1 MNFWNAVY
9 YGNSVGT
16 WTIAFLTILLFIFLS
31 RTTYYAIGKW
41 VKRLTARTTNQLDD
55 LLIDKLE
62 EPVAFLIVLVG
73 VRLALNMLTL
83 GDGVGTAI
91 ASAYHLILALTIA
104 WMIART
110 YGAIHET
117 YLMPIARKS
126 DTNIDDQLLS
136 LLGSGGQVIIYSLAI
151 IIGLNNAGYNVG
163 AILAGLGIGGLAF
176 ALAAQDTVAN
186 LFGGIMIFIQRLF
199 KLGDRIEI
207 GDFSGFVVNIG
218 VRSTTIQT
226 LTGRLVVVPNRM
238 FNEIPVRKVR
248 WSQELYLVEQKLQL
262 AKDSPPALLQQLKT
276 DIEAIINANPYT
288 AEPVVLLSG
297 FTDFALEIEYCYIIA
312 PWQAEDKTVFGE
324 PYRKVF
330 AVKSEINFQVLTK
343 IHESGL
349 RQTGLQLNAEAMLP
363 THLLSVARQVRS

>member
-16 WTIAFLTILLFIFLS
+16 WTIAFLTILLFILLS

-41 VKRLTARTTNQLDD
+41 IKRLTARTTNQLDD

-110 YGAIHET
+110 YGAIQET

-136 LLGSGGQVIIYSLAI
+136 LLSSGSQVIIYSLAI

-199 KLGDRIEI
+199 KVGDRIEI

-312 PWQAEDKTVFGE
+312 PWQAEDETVFGE

-330 AVKSEINFQVLTK
+330 AAKSEINFQVLTK

-363 THLLSVARQVRS
+363 TRLWSSARQVPS

>member
-41 VKRLTARTTNQLDD
+41 IKRLTARTTNQLDD

-110 YGAIHET
+110 YGAIQET

-136 LLGSGGQVIIYSLAI
+136 LLSSGSQVIIYSLAI

-199 KLGDRIEI
+199 KVGDRIEI

-288 AEPVVLLSG
+288 AEPMVLFDG
-297 FTDFALEIEYCYIIA
+297 FTDFFSFSKFFHK
-312 PWQAEDKTVFGE
+312 W
-324 PYRKVF
+324 
-330 AVKSEINFQVLTK
+330 
-343 IHESGL
+343 SG
-349 RQTGLQLNAEAMLP
+349 
-363 THLLSVARQVRS
+363 